1 MISHSF
7 PNDDENTDDISFLYK
22 FHKHFVKQ
30 LSLLS
35 YYGGEQISLNLIFT
49 ILCLFF
55 TYSKFLGIIC
65 FFYDLY
71 GIASKP
77 LNQLI
82 KFFNQTEFILKN
94 RNAFKFFLIFFFC
107 YNLIYILIFFILFKI
122 VDKKNNKFTIFLIKF
137 YQASNIINF
146 WIIFMTEFELSFIC
160 LLNITYKQN
169 EIFKVISV
177 LNLIITF
184 LICISYCIYGNKVE
198 FNFEKSDY
206 LSRLDTLNEIFF
218 FISKLIFSIN
228 YIIFK
233 KLGTKKYKIDLYISI
248 CCANSLII
256 LYLFQKVSFY
266 YHSIINM
273 LFLYFNLCTL
283 WTTVL
288 TFITSHK
295 LYFYGTDFLIISG
308 YIILYPASI
317 YITLYK
323 KNELLLKIPFVE
335 IKNEK
340 TLCKYLIS
348 LIYLVCTEKL
358 DVEKKLTLIGM
369 IKKHEQNCIY
379 DDCVC
384 KQESGTNLFIPK
396 TETQYI
402 IKENNN
408 ENSLVYLKHVIIKI
422 FEFLIKVSREKNVN
436 LITLFSY
443 YMFYYIGNYHASLC
457 SLLDLKKNKKLNF
470 QQKSSVK
477 RIFEMINHKIDAINS
492 SKLKRIDINGNE
504 TEFQINFKN
513 LIKFYEKV
521 TKLKNSINS
530 ALDYSTQFWT
540 CIQNRAQIRLIKK
553 NGLDFFKYHNDIEN
567 TYKVIKNIYENLKDV
582 NIYYIKYKEAVF
594 NEQKI
599 LLDNLKKEQKSYEKM
614 KKIIKKK
621 DLELNEE
628 ELEENEKYYN
638 SKCVV
643 VIANLTDK
651 NKAIIEKVSENIK
664 NLLGYSP
671 SECLGQDVKLLM
683 PNIYKDEH
691 HNFIKRHFDNGK
703 NIALNHER
711 QKYALHSN
719 YYSIPIMLSVKMLS
733 NYKINKTCYVA
744 VMREIPID
752 HDFIL
757 TSETGKIEILS
768 KGIFSILFNNYSVSL
783 LTSIDFYIH
792 FICKEYFE
800 EMANIFNI
808 DYKLTN
814 FLYSKKKIRDYKY
827 VLMHFKNDSNIEN
840 ILKEFKKNENLQSN
854 TGERRNIEATVMKIF
869 NMKDKILI
877 NFKKD
882 CIKRYVKIEEYS
894 IYIDKNLIMFKIFQN
909 INADGNVNLDE
920 IKIIDKYINTSKF
933 ETENDKYKRVRLL
946 YGTPFNLKIKSYN
959 DEDIIKSKRK
969 SQKFLRTRNL
979 IFEHDKKIDQELF
992 REYITIKKNY
1002 LKKKASTQM
1011 KVNISFSFN
1020 LIVFIITIIL
1030 SVENLIKNER
1040 GVLNIFKSI
1049 KNDYYSIVPLYNEFA
1064 IIDKSLKLISI
1075 KNILNITENG
1085 NNIIKK
1091 SFEDLK
1097 KSVIRLDK
1105 ILDYTITA
1113 SYDFSNSFLDY
1124 FNTTLLFNDTKGN
1137 SEKLSLENFIWRL
1150 SAIIHYIYYDINLI
1164 NTSNYRIQL
1173 LFENLSNYFF
1183 DLIGNVFNKCL
1194 LTSLDMINK
1203 LILHKEIIIYI
1214 EISIVVIFGG
1224 YIYIKLIGYY
1234 CVQSSMIGM
1243 LLSIEQDECE
1253 FILKSIRELKISAQ
1267 KKLADSDY
1275 QFEESEDN
1283 IDENLNL
1290 INNTSL
1296 DLKKKKI
1303 IKSSEISK
1311 NKKSVLTTRKK
1322 KSNSKKFK
1330 LDNER
1335 NISIYVFLKLFLQ
1348 IFIIICLDLTTF
1360 LYQLLYK
1367 FYDNKCEE
1375 IISLS
1380 RNLNLNYLYFIG
1392 SFLYI
1397 QHLIIFPL
1405 SLESNSILIA
1415 KNYSNQIK
1423 ENQINSSIFFYKTL
1437 NGFNNQENFKE
1448 YYCENFCF
1456 FSDAPNEFCYI
1467 NSPFINQSFL
1477 YVMNMQYVIIDE
1489 LLVNN
1494 DINLNESNYNL
1505 LFYSKIILANDNF
1518 NAMSN
1523 YGFLK
1528 LNYLMCKFINS
1539 FINKYSKSQ
1548 NIIFILNVFTKIIC
1562 QILLF
1567 IYMKRI
1573 IEEVDIELKN
1583 IFSLMPFPLAVEDKN
1598 IQQFLT

>member
-7 PNDDENTDDISFLYK
+7 PSDDNSDDKNFLNK
-22 FHKHFVKQ
+22 FFKHFIKRV
-30 LSLLS
+30 SLLA
-35 YYGGEQISLNLIFT
+35 YHGGEKISLNLLFT

-55 TYSKFLGIIC
+55 TYMKFLGIIC
-65 FFYDLY
+65 FFYNLL
-71 GIASKP
+71 GIASNP
-77 LNQLI
+77 LNHLI
-82 KFFNQTEFILKN
+82 EIFNQTELILKN
-94 RNAFKFFLIFFFC
+94 EIAFKFFLIFFFC
-107 YNLIYILIFFILFKI
+107 YNIIYLGVFFILYKLI
-122 VDKKNNKFTIFLIKF
+122 DKNNHKFTIFLIRF
-137 YQASNIINF
+137 YQISNIINF
-146 WIIFMTEFELSFIC
+146 WVIFMTEFELSFMC
-160 LLNITYKQN
+160 LLNIKYKEN
-169 EIFKVISV
+169 FIFKGISII
-177 LNLIITF
+177 NLMITI
-184 LICISYCIYGNKVE
+184 LICILYCMCGNKVE

-206 LSRLDTLNEIFF
+206 LSRLDTLYEIFF
-218 FISKLIFSIN
+218 FIGKIIFSVN

-233 KLGTKKYKIDLYISI
+233 KLGVDKFKIDIYISI
-248 CCANSLII
+248 CCANSLSI
-256 LYLFQKVSFY
+256 LYLFQTLSFY
-266 YHSIINM
+266 YHSIINV
-273 LFLYFNLCTL
+273 LFLYFNLSTFL
-283 WTTVL
+283 TTVL
-288 TFITSHK
+288 TFIASHK
-295 LYFYGTDFLIISG
+295 LSYFGTDFLILSS
-308 YIILYPASI
+308 YIILYPASK
-317 YITLYK
+317 YIVIHRVS
-323 KNELLLKIPFVE
+323 ELLLKIPFVE

-340 TLCKYLIS
+340 TLCKYLIH

-358 DVEKKLTLIGM
+358 EVEKKLVLIGM

-384 KQESGTNLFIPK
+384 KQESGTILFIPK

-402 IKENNN
+402 TKEKNN
-408 ENSLVYLKHVIIKI
+408 ESSNVYLKHVIIKI
-422 FEFLIKVSREKNVN
+422 FEFLIKVTREKNVN

-492 SKLKRIDINGNE
+492 SKIKRIDIKGNE

-513 LIKFYEKV
+513 LIRFYEKV

-530 ALDYSTQFWT
+530 ALEYSTQFWT

-567 TYKVIKNIYENLKDV
+567 TYKVITNIYENLKDV

-599 LLDNLKKEQKSYEKM
+599 LLDNLKKEQKSYEK
-614 KKIIKKK
+614 IKQSLK
-621 DLELNEE
+621 LNEE
-628 ELEENEKYYN
+628 QLEENEKYYN

-651 NKAIIEKVSENIK
+651 NKAIIEKVSENVK

-691 HNFIKRHFDNGK
+691 HNFIKKHFDNGK

-711 QKYALHSN
+711 QKYALHAN
-719 YYSIPIMLSVKMLS
+719 YYSIPVMLSVKMLS
-733 NYKINKTCYVA
+733 NYKINKTYYVA

-800 EMANIFNI
+800 ESAKIFNT

-814 FLYSKKKIRDYKY
+814 FLFSKKKLRDYKY
-827 VLMHFKNDSNIEN
+827 VLMHFKNDSNIEI

-854 TGERRNIEATVMKIF
+854 TGERRNIEATVMKIY
-869 NMKDKILI
+869 NMKDKILL

-882 CIKRYVKIEEYS
+882 CIKRYVKIEEYT
-894 IYIDKNLIMFKIFQN
+894 IYTDKNLIMFKLFQN

-920 IKIIDKYINTSKF
+920 IKIIDKYINSSKN

-946 YGTPFNLKIKSYN
+946 YGTPFNLKINSYN
-959 DEDIIKSKRK
+959 DEDIIKNKRK
-969 SQKFLRTRNL
+969 SQKFLQTRNSL

-992 REYITIKKNY
+992 REYVTIKKNY

-1020 LIVFIITIIL
+1020 LIVFILTIIL
-1030 SVENLIKNER
+1030 SIENLLENER
-1040 GVLNIFKSI
+1040 GVLHIFKSI
-1049 KNDYYSIVPLYNEFA
+1049 RKDYYSLLPLYNEFG
-1064 IIDKSLKLISI
+1064 IIDKCLKLIAI
-1075 KNILNITENG
+1075 KDTLLLTETG
-1085 NNIIKK
+1085 NELFNKCNN
-1091 SFEDLK
+1091 DLK
-1097 KSVIRLDK
+1097 SAVDRLDAV
-1105 ILDYTITA
+1105 LDYTITA

-1124 FNTTLLFNDTKGN
+1124 FNSTIIFNDTTNKN
-1137 SEKLSLENFIWRL
+1137 EIMSLENFIWRL
-1150 SAIIHYIYYDINLI
+1150 STIIHYIYLDINLI
-1164 NTSNYRIQL
+1164 NTSNYRIQI
-1173 LFENLSNYFF
+1173 LFKNLSSSFF
-1183 DLIGNVFNKCL
+1183 NLMGEVFNKCL
-1194 LTSLDMINK
+1194 VTSLEMINS
-1203 LILHKEIIIYI
+1203 LIKKKEIIIYL

-1243 LLSIEQDECE
+1243 LLSIDQDECE

-1267 KKLADSDY
+1267 KKLADSYY
-1275 QFEESEDN
+1275 QLEESE
-1283 IDENLNL
+1283 ENENEKARL
-1290 INNTSL
+1290 INNSNNEIDT
-1296 DLKKKKI
+1296 KKKKN
-1303 IKSSEISK
+1303 KSNEISK
-1311 NKKSVLTTRKK
+1311 NKKNPLTTRKK
-1322 KSNSKKFK
+1322 KSNSKKYKFE
-1330 LDNER
+1330 NER
-1335 NISIYVFLKLFLQ
+1335 NISVYVFLRLFLQ

-1375 IISLS
+1375 IISLM
-1380 RNLNLNYLYFIG
+1380 RNINLNYLYFLEC
-1392 SFLYI
+1392 FLYV
-1397 QHLIIFPL
+1397 QHIIIFPETIGEDGL
-1405 SLESNSILIA
+1405 IIA
-1415 KNYSNQIK
+1415 KNILQTVKQNQLD
-1423 ENQINSSIFFYKTL
+1423 SSVYFYKTL
-1437 NGFNNQENFKE
+1437 NGFNNQEQFME
-1448 YYCENFCF
+1448 FYCENFCI
-1456 FSDAPNEFCYI
+1456 FSDAPSTYCYNE
-1467 NSPFINQSFL
+1467 SAFINQSFL
-1477 YVMNMQYVIIDE
+1477 YVMNMEYVTMDQVLINNE
-1489 LLVNN
+1489 LTLNSSN
-1494 DINLNESNYNL
+1494 INLLND
-1505 LFYSKIILANDNF
+1505 SKILLAHDTF
-1518 NAMSN
+1518 DSLSS
-1523 YGFLK
+1523 YGFSK
-1528 LNYLMCKFINS
+1528 LNYLMCEFIES
-1539 FINKYSKSQ
+1539 FIQKYSKSQ
-1548 NIIFILNVFTKIIC
+1548 DIIFIFNIFTKIIC

-1598 IQQFLT
+1598 IQQFLA